1 MGNDTKQAVDLGFGT
16 LEVLTDQICEVII
29 NEGVCMDLTDVQVYH
44 KALEGLFDG
53 PFGLLINKVNKYT
66 YTFEA
71 QQQLAS
77 LPQIRAM
84 AVLVK
89 STSSEM
95 VTNNLV
101 SIPRPVSWNIK
112 IFNVRNT
119 AMKWLEENLRQAEMP
134 GSGT

>member
-1 MGNDTKQAVDLGFGT
+1 MGYDTKHAVDLGFGI
-16 LEVLTDQICEVII
+16 LEVLSDQICEVII
-29 NEGVCMDLTDVQVYH
+29 NEGVCMDLNDVDLYH
-44 KALEGLFDG
+44 NALEGLFDG

-77 LPQIRAM
+77 LPQIKAM

-89 STSSEM
+89 STSSEI

-119 AMKWLEENLRQAEMP
+119 AMKWLEENLTQAEMP
-134 GSGT
+134 GFGA